1 MAKKKNKM
9 FEKVFY
15 EKSREYGWSRNV
27 LTRPGDWYTKLLE
40 DGSFSPRSVRHD
52 GHEVWYKIH
61 TWKFQEERFP
71 VTKIEDIM
79 EVPDENPYDGKATG
93 IVNLNVFCLECECS
107 NIIFIWFAVA
117 TVKKL
122 FSNLEKNKKKFEK
135 RYQLN
140 KEEFFKKKFSESKRD
155 RNRRQRKRN
164 HPSSAEV
171 CILCDFNLFI
181 AINVRLTYSHPCF
194 HLFCSPR
201 LVRPLQRKSV
211 LPRFENCPSRMFI
224 LLL

>member
-61 TWKFQEERFP
+61 TWKFQEKCFP

-107 NIIFIWFAVA
+107 NIIFI
-117 TVKKL
+117 
-122 FSNLEKNKKKFEK
+122 
-135 RYQLN
+135 
-140 KEEFFKKKFSESKRD
+140 
-155 RNRRQRKRN
+155 
-164 HPSSAEV
+164 
-171 CILCDFNLFI
+171 
-181 AINVRLTYSHPCF
+181 
-194 HLFCSPR
+194 
-201 LVRPLQRKSV
+201 
-211 LPRFENCPSRMFI
+211 
-224 LLL
+224 